1 MKILRGDCQCELS
14 YHECS
19 HNWYDDWYRCLAW
32 CLVLPECA
40 REGPVQR
47 LALGLLFRC
56 QVAPS
61 LVILGLQLPWF
72 LVKPNGIQIPSLLA
86 LVGLWRRHFLFR
98 DSLLTG
104 INFTILLQRAT
115 LQKLPALLPPVC
127 RCVIS
132 DAACNN
138 MARCRYDFLY
148 CAHE

>member
-19 HNWYDDWYRCLAW
+19 HNWYDDWYRCLA
-32 CLVLPECA
+32 CLVLPVHVRDQFNDWHLAFFFDA
-40 REGPVQR
+40 R
-47 LALGLLFRC
+47 L
-56 QVAPS
+56 
-61 LVILGLQLPWF
+61 LVILGLQLRF
-72 LVKPNGIQIPSLLA
+72 LVKPNGIHF
-86 LVGLWRRHFLFR
+86 WRHFLFR
-98 DSLLTG
+98 DSLTG
-104 INFTILLQRAT
+104 INCIILLQRAT